1 MKTTIIAATSAAIL
15 LAATSAVFAQQGTT
29 LAGPAQGSK
38 ANGESSTAPSESG
51 ANSGLMTRGGAMT
64 GRSDSAAPGAPS
76 GTGGTGFGATTTR

>member
-1 MKTTIIAATSAAIL
+1 MKTTIIATSAAIL

-38 ANGESSTAPSESG
+38 ANGESSTAPSAESG
-51 ANSGLMTRGGAMT
+51 ANSGTMTRGGAMT

>member
-38 ANGESSTAPSESG
+38 ANAAPSESR